1 MAGMLK
7 IPSDRAAHLHVDLK
21 KIMGVEFEPIIGGKK
36 SDDRTVYVIIEPPPP
51 MPRENQ
57 LAIIADRY
65 GGTYQRI

>member
-36 SDDRTVYVIIEPPPP
+36 SDDRTVYVIIEHTPP
-51 MPRENQ
+51 MPKENQ
-57 LAIIADRY
+57 LAIIADWY
-65 GGTYQRI
+65 GGTYNRI